1 MGIVKQLYNMAH
13 KQLEDGRFVIDWE
26 TGDPEGDRRHLF
38 QAYRDFIVDL
48 LYATYK
54 AEKNYM
60 DTWQAI
66 DEVIQKWQISV
77 EDQVDDFPRIWIKRP
92 LTKTNE

>member
-1 MGIVKQLYNMAH
+1 MAH

-26 TGDPEGDRRHLF
+26 TGDPEGDRRHLM
-38 QAYRDFIVDL
+38 QAYHDFIKEL
-48 LYATYK
+48 LYELNGEHHKCVEYA
-54 AEKNYM
+54 
-60 DTWQAI
+60 DQAVY
-66 DEVIQKWQISV
+66 EVIQKWQISV